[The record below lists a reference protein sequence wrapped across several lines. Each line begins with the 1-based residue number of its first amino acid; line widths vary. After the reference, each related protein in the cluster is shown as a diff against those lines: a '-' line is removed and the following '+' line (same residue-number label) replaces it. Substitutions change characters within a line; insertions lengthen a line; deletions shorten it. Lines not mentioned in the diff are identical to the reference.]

1 MITAMCAAQGVE
13 VNPTMKIREAI
24 DKKYIRLYCTN
35 PDESGEHAFGV
46 APGGDYIPEA
56 GPSGPANDVVD
67 AGDGEGLYH
76 DGDFEEDFDKIMRGD

>member
-24 DKKYIRLYCTN
+24 DKKYI
-35 PDESGEHAFGV
+35 SGEHAFGV

-76 DGDFEEDFDKIMRGD
+76 NGDFEEDFDKIMRGD

>member
-1 MITAMCAAQGVE
+1 MLSELHLEETIFQ
-13 VNPTMKIREAI
+13 
-24 DKKYIRLYCTN
+24 
-35 PDESGEHAFGV
+35 
-46 APGGDYIPEA
+46 EA

>member
-13 VNPTMKIREAI
+13 VNPTMKIREVI
-24 DKKYIRLYCTN
+24 DKN
-35 PDESGEHAFGV
+35 GAGVSGEHAFRV

-67 AGDGEGLYH
+67 AGDGDGEGLYH

>member
-24 DKKYIRLYCTN
+24 DKKYIRGVGV
-35 PDESGEHAFGV
+35 SGEHAFGV

-56 GPSGPANDVVD
+56 GPSGPANVVVD
-67 AGDGEGLYH
+67 AGDGEGLYQN
-76 DGDFEEDFDKIMRGD
+76 GDFEEDFDKIMRGD

>member
-13 VNPTMKIREAI
+13 VNPTMKIREVI
-24 DKKYIRLYCTN
+24 DKN
-35 PDESGEHAFGV
+35 GEHAFGV

-56 GPSGPANDVVD
+56 GPSGPVNDVVD
-67 AGDGEGLYH
+67 AGDGDGEGLYH